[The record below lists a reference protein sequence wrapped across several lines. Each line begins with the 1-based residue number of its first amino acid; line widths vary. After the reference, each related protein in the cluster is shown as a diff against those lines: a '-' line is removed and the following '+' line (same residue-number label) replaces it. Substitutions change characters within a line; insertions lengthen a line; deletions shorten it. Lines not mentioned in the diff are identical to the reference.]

1 MLYKCTTKFEME
13 SEDLA
18 LQEEYLL
25 PQEIEAKHEEKDARL
40 LQDTLEP
47 ISDDEEDHDGT
58 QIQEPYSNKSNLEH
72 GTGGKR
78 RYRDSYLEVEAEE
91 VFQSDNEENPPLPNI
106 QQRVSGRIRKRPRY
120 RDGEFIEY

>member
-25 PQEIEAKHEEKDARL
+25 PQEIEAKYEEKDARL
-40 LQDTLEP
+40 LQDILEP
-47 ISDDEEDHDGT
+47 ISDNEEDDYGI
-58 QIQEPYSNKSNLEH
+58 QVQEPCQNKSNLENA
-72 GTGGKR
+72 GGKKR
-78 RYRDSYLEVEAEE
+78 PYRCLDIEVEAEE
-91 VFQSDNEENPPLPNI
+91 EIQSDDEWDPPLPNI

-120 RDGEFIEY
+120 GDGEFIEF